1 MASFDLREAY
11 LQVPV
16 HPPSRHFLRFLF
28 RDTVYQFKALCFGLL
43 RLRRSSPG
51 SWLLFRLYSILW
63 VSVCVDTSTTDC
75 SSPPL
80 RSLSSWFFRLSSDFV
95 TNWGLSSIHES
106 PTSSLPRWCSICGS
120 SSLPPLSGLLRLWN
134 ASHGCDPQPPY
145 FCHAP
150 RLPLAYGCRF

>member
-11 LQVPV
+11 LQC
-16 HPPSRHFLRFLF
+16 RFILLLVTF
-28 RDTVYQFKALCFGLL
+28 FASCYVTRSTSSKLCALASP

-51 SWLLFRLYSILW
+51 SWLLFWLYSILW
-63 VSVCVDTSTTDC
+63 VSVCVDTSPTGW
-75 SSPPL
+75 SSLPL

-95 TNWGLSSIHES
+95 TNWGLSSIQVS

-120 SSLPPLSGLLRLWN
+120 SSIPPLSGLLRRWN

-150 RLPLAYGCRF
+150 RLPRACGCRF